1 MFEVHQTTTFQRWFA
16 RLKDRQ
22 ARDRILARITMLEQG
37 NVGDSRSVGGGVSE
51 MRIHTGPGYRV
62 YYRRKDRTV
71 FLLLCGGDKGSQRS
85 DISRAQKLA
94 REF

>member
-1 MFEVHQTTTFQRWFA
+1 MFEVHQTATFQRWFA
-16 RLKDRQ
+16 GLKDQQ
-22 ARDRILARITMLEQG
+22 ARDRILARITMLERG
-37 NVGDSRSVGGGVSE
+37 NVGDSKSIGGGVSE

-71 FLLLCGGDKGSQRS
+71 FLLLCGGDKGSQKA

-94 REF
+94 REL

>member
-1 MFEVHQTTTFQRWFA
+1 MFEVHQTATFQRWFA
-16 RLKDRQ
+16 ALRDQQ
-22 ARDRILARITMLEQG
+22 ARDRILARITMLELG
-37 NVGDSRSVGGGVSE
+37 NVGDSKSVGGGVSE

-71 FLLLCGGDKGSQRS
+71 FLLLCGGDKGSQRA

-94 REF
+94 REL

>member
-1 MFEVHQTTTFQRWFA
+1 MFEVHQTATFQRWFA
-16 RLKDRQ
+16 ELKDQ
-22 ARDRILARITMLEQG
+22 QVRDRILARITMLEQG
-37 NVGDSRSVGGGVSE
+37 NVGDSKSVGGGVSE

-71 FLLLCGGDKGSQRS
+71 FLLLCGGDKGSQRA

-94 REF
+94 RKL

>member
-1 MFEVHQTTTFQRWFA
+1 MLEVHQTATFQRWFA
-16 RLKDRQ
+16 RLKDQQ

-37 NVGDSRSVGGGVSE
+37 NVGDSKSVGGGDSE
-51 MRIHTGPGYRV
+51 MRIHTGTGYRV

-71 FLLLCGGDKGSQRS
+71 FLLLCGGDKGSQRA

-94 REF
+94 RVL